1 MSRGVVT
8 EEAREQG
15 RGVGGTRRRVACL
28 FAGDAIRGAPCGWDR
43 IGSDDAVFT
52 LATVLT
58 FSVVGAIVASRHPRN
73 TMGWVFCSVGL
84 VVGLDTLA
92 RGYAEFSLASGSDSR
107 SLGETA
113 VWFASWAWTLLVV
126 VPTSFLLLLFPD
138 GRLPSPR
145 WRPMAWWAGLGIS
158 GFVVGYALDAGPL
171 VDFPQLVNPYGV
183 FSSV

>member
-73 TMGWVFCSVGL
+73 TMGRVFCSVGL

-158 GFVVGYALDAGPL
+158 GFVVGYALDAEPL